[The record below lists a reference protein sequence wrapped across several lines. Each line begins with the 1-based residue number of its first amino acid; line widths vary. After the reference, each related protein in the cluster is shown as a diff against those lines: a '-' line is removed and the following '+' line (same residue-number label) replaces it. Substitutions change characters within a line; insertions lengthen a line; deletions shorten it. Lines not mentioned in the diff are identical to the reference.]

1 MLKPILELLSSS
13 SEALGFCHRFIT
25 GSVPVSFFSS
35 FHSQRIHGSFFFSLF
50 NFQGPSCASRFQSLS
65 ALDYLTTFGLIC
77 QVLFQLFSRPS
88 LFARSLFREAW
99 LSYHTRLDLSSTFF
113 NFFRALTF
121 LWEVSLSGDLTILP
135 HSVWFV
141 KYFFEKSFSPRLSA
155 WLLSRESLTMISH
168 RVWFVKGF
176 FQVFE
181 KTFLTPGAV
190 QTRAWYVIIVL
201 LRFAPQRSLL
211 YDFFPGLSTPFF
223 QKLYFFCALPCP
235 DSILRKAVSVCP
247 FASARICPQ

>member
-88 LFARSLFREAW
+88 LFARPLFSR
-99 LSYHTRLDLSSTFF
+99 
-113 NFFRALTF
+113 
-121 LWEVSLSGDLTILP
+121 GLTILP
-135 HSVWFV
+135 HSARFV
-141 KYFFEKSFSPRLSA
+141 KYFFQLFSRSHFSVRSLPFGRLDYLTTLGLICQVLFWKKFFASPFGLA
-155 WLLSRESLTMISH
+155 ALSGELDYNTTGLARCQH
-168 RVWFVKGF
+168 F
-176 FQVFE
+176 FQI
-181 KTFLTPGAV
+181 FL
-190 QTRAWYVIIVL
+190 
-201 LRFAPQRSLL
+201 
-211 YDFFPGLSTPFF
+211 PFSF
-223 QKLYFFCALPCP
+223 DIYILTAL
-235 DSILRKAVSVCP
+235 
-247 FASARICPQ
+247 